1 MALMCQGRVD
11 FESIEL
17 AHLLDMRTA
26 FASEFERL
34 RELAALDLVKL
45 SDSDIQV
52 TDLGWYF
59 VRAVAMVFDR
69 HLQAD
74 RARARYSRII

>member
-11 FESIEL
+11 FESIDA
-17 AHLLDMRTA
+17 AHLVTMREL
-26 FASEFERL
+26 FAPEFEQL
-34 RELAALDLVKL
+34 IPLHALGLVEVT
-45 SDSDIQV
+45 DHEIQV
-52 TDLGWYF
+52 TARGWFF

-74 RARARYSRII
+74 RARERFSRII